1 MSRSLARA
9 FVFAWFFIGGVTHFL
24 LPNVFVLIVP
34 PYIPYALIAVYIS
47 GALELI
53 GASMLLIPSI
63 RHHAGTGLI
72 ILTILVTPANIYM
85 LQIAEQ
91 FPKIPEWA
99 LIVRLPFQL
108 VLIGLIWWSSRN
120 PTFANS

>member
-1 MSRSLARA
+1 MLRSLTRA

-24 LPNVFVLIVP
+24 LPNVFVSIVP
-34 PYIPYALIAVYIS
+34 PYIPFALIVVYFS

-53 GASMLLIPSI
+53 SASMLLLPSV
-63 RHHAGTGLI
+63 RHRAGTGLI

-85 LQIAEQ
+85 LQIADQ

>member
-1 MSRSLARA
+1 MSRSLART

-24 LPNVFVLIVP
+24 LPNVFVSIVP
-34 PYIPYALIAVYIS
+34 PYIPFALIVVYFS

-53 GASMLLIPSI
+53 SASMLLLPSV
-63 RHHAGTGLI
+63 RHRAGTGLI

-85 LQIAEQ
+85 LQIADQ